1 MLTPVFKTKPAYPVY
16 LLLTGMSALAFT
28 VVFTVNMIY
37 QVEVVELNPLQLV
50 LVGTLLEGT
59 VFLFEIPTGVVADVY
74 SRRLSIL
81 IGVFLIGIAFVIEGA
96 IPAFAAVLTS
106 QILWGLGSTFTSGAT
121 QAWIADEVGDER
133 AGDAFMRGSQIGMI
147 AGLAGIPISTG
158 LGYVHIQIPIVT
170 GGVCFLLLG
179 VVLSLIMPED
189 GFVATPPDERES
201 WRTMAHTFRDGA
213 RLVRGRTI
221 LLIFMGIT
229 LFYGLSSEGFDRLW
243 TAHVLENIAFPT
255 FVDVKPVLWFGIISA
270 VGRLLSLGVTE
281 VVRRRLK
288 THQHHGMARILL
300 VANALMIVMIWV
312 FGLARSFGVIVIA
325 LLALRVLR
333 SVSGPVLTTWINPHI
348 DSNVRATV
356 FSMAGQVDAVGQIA
370 GGPGVGYIGNAWSI
384 RAALVA
390 GGVLLSPVLLLFGYA
405 VRREQTITLAP
416 ELEPAAD

>member
-28 VVFTVNMIY
+28 LVFTVNMIY

-96 IPAFAAVLTS
+96 IPAFAGVLAS

-189 GFVATPPDERES
+189 GFVATPPGERES
-201 WRTMAHTFRDGA
+201 WRTMVHTFRDGA

-243 TAHVLENIAFPT
+243 TAHVLEDIAFPT
-255 FVDVKPVLWFGIISA
+255 LVDVKPVLWFGIISA

-281 VVRRRLK
+281 IVRRRLK

-300 VANALMIVMIWV
+300 VAHALMIVMIWV
-312 FGLARSFGVIVIA
+312 FGLGTSFGVVVIA
-325 LLALRVLR
+325 LLAVRVLR
-333 SVSGPVLTTWINPHI
+333 SVSGPVFTTWINPHI
-348 DSNVRATV
+348 DSKVRATV
-356 FSMAGQVDAVGQIA
+356 FSMAGQVDAIGQIA

-390 GGVLLSPVLLLFGYA
+390 GGILLSPVLLLFGYA

-416 ELEPAAD
+416 QPAAD